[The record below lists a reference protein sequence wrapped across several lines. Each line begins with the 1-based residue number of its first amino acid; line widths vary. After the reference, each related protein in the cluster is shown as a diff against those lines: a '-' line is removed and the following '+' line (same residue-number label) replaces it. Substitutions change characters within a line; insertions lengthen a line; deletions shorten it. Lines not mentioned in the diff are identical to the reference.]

1 MYIYI
6 FMKLTYDKLSATL
19 SFVYIYF
26 RCMTFCH
33 EFFTF
38 LSIHF
43 IDKSIEVYIYS
54 KSNDSFV
61 DIWGIRYW
69 YWPTSPRYPIIFIK
83 ILE

>member
-19 SFVYIYF
+19 SFFYIYF

-38 LSIHF
+38 LSITF
-43 IDKSIEVYIYS
+43 Y
-54 KSNDSFV
+54 
-61 DIWGIRYW
+61 R
-69 YWPTSPRYPIIFIK
+69 
-83 ILE
+83 